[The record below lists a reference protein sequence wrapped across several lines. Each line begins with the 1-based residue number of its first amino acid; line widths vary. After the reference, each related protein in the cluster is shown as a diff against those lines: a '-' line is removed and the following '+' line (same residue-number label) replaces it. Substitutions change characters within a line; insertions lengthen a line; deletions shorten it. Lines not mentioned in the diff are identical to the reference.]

1 MIKTLVIEHMTSP
14 FVVLTRTYL
23 CPPSWH
29 RQHLPTSL
37 THQHCLH
44 TPTISTLLCP
54 RLHFLL
60 GRVLICLIQRI
71 SFLLHIGQTLGMRI
85 LNGFYSI
92 MVDTCSLVV
101 PEVSYPRICKA
112 NGQKMVIT
120 CGAVVGFWIHSSIFH
135 TLTKLSDRLP
145 LVDDPPLVINFV
157 YAFFICRLKH
167 QHPDELLGC

>member
-1 MIKTLVIEHMTSP
+1 MIRTLVIEHTTSP

-60 GRVLICLIQRI
+60 GRVLIYLIQRI
-71 SFLLHIGQTLGMRI
+71 SFLLHIGRTLGMRI
-85 LNGFYSI
+85 SNGFYST

-120 CGAVVGFWIHSSIFH
+120 CGAVVRFLDSFFH
-135 TLTKLSDRLP
+135 LP
-145 LVDDPPLVINFV
+145 
-157 YAFFICRLKH
+157 Y
-167 QHPDELLGC
+167 PDEIIGQTTVSGRSTSCHQFCVRIFYLQTQTSTSR